1 MPRSHLHVKVRP
13 ERATTYHEDNFL
25 EIELDV
31 AHSWQLLGL
40 CGCYGVFVAVGRGSF
55 VAVTGS
61 LWLSRCLRGCYGV
74 NVPLFLRKYR
84 ITWLLRDRF
93 T

>member
-31 AHSWQLLGL
+31 AHSWQLLG
-40 CGCYGVFVAVGRGSF
+40 SK
-55 VAVTGS
+55 
-61 LWLSRCLRGCYGV
+61 WLLRCLRGCWTW
-74 NVPLFLRKYR
+74 LFRGNYCVYVAVALSS
-84 ITWLLRDRF
+84 WLLRGQCPALF
-93 T
+93 AQVSHYVALTGQI